1 MNPYNSERESNL
13 LKNYDQKIEENLIE
27 PDNNKSKRNKIII
40 IYLIIILILV
50 ILFIILFFTVFS
62 KDEDNKDKKDEYDE
76 SSSSEIDTISK
87 EELNKAREA
96 FKQYKFIDTINN
108 SYTLDYNLFIPLNY
122 TKEKK
127 YPLIMFITDASLVK
141 KDVKSGLTETV
152 GGPVWATERMQKKFE
167 CFVLV
172 PRYNEVV
179 IDDNRG
185 YSTSEY
191 INVTVRLIN
200 DLIDKYSIDKNKLYS
215 TGQSMGAMTT
225 LYLLA
230 NYPGLLAAGLVVDGQ
245 WRIDQLQGLIN
256 ATFTYIAA
264 GGDAKAFNGQNEV
277 KVFFDEL
284 NISYGNLTDINAKE
298 NIDILNNETS
308 YMYNLNY
315 SKNFITYIKGSVL
328 PSNSDKA
335 NEHMSS
341 FKYGY
346 RIDVVRDWLLSQN
359 KIKCPENTYYSEDGK
374 CSETNFC
381 KKARKDSRCKE
392 CIFGYYLSSGGTCTK
407 EKNCRLGDKKSGICN
422 SCISGFYFDL
432 QEKICKDNTI
442 DEKYNLCE
450 IVDEGICIQCKFT
463 YYLSSDNKCTDTPN
477 CTLTEKTLCQECAP
491 GYYIGLD
498 HHCTSVEKCINS
510 YRGECNECEDSYY
523 MDVKN
528 NICVE
533 SKDNFINCKKNSYY
547 SPEQCSICK
556 KDYYLSQYD
565 YLCYD
570 NTSPGP
576 FYKCEITDY
585 KGEKCIVCVDEYYI
599 GRDDANCTKIE
610 GCLSSFDENTCLECD
625 DYYCL
630 DNKGNCTDN
639 SYVINEDLK
648 YYFRCKQLNEKGSK
662 CEICE
667 HDLNTTDDGI
677 CFDDEHCEI
686 FEDEKC
692 VKCQKDNPWGY
703 YGFCLND
710 EFGCVDSFLEH
721 CIRCGNIMDMDVC
734 TQCEEGYE
742 VDEFGECS
750 EIEN

>member
-1 MNPYNSERESNL
+1 MNAYNSERESNL
-13 LKNYDQKIEENLIE
+13 LKNYDQKIEENLI
-27 PDNNKSKRNKIII
+27 DHNNNKSIRNKIIFI
-40 IYLIIILILV
+40 SLIILILA
-50 ILFIILFFTVFS
+50 IIFIILFFTVFS
-62 KDEDNKDKKDEYDE
+62 KGEENNEEKKDEYNE

-108 SYTLDYNLFIPLNY
+108 SYTLDYNLFIPFNY

-172 PRYNEVV
+172 PRYNDII

-200 DLIDKYSIDKNKLYS
+200 DLVDKYSIDKNKLYS

-230 NYPGLLAAGLVVDGQ
+230 NYPNLLAAGLVVDGQ

-277 KVFFDEL
+277 KAFLDEL

-298 NIDILNNETS
+298 NIDILNNETN
-308 YMYNLNY
+308 YMYKLNY
-315 SKNFITYIKGSVL
+315 SKNFVTYIKGSVL

-359 KIKCPENTYYSEDGK
+359 KIECPENTYYSEDGK
-374 CSETNFC
+374 CSKTNFC
-381 KKARKDSRCKE
+381 KITRKDSRCKE
-392 CIFGYYLSSGGTCTK
+392 CILGYYLSSDGTCTK
-407 EKNCRLGDKKSGICN
+407 EKNCRLGDKNSGICN

-450 IVDEGICIQCKFT
+450 IVDEGICIQCKFA

-477 CTLTEKTLCQECAP
+477 CTLTEKTVCKQCTP

-523 MDVKN
+523 MDIKN

-533 SKDNFINCKKNSYY
+533 SKDNFINCKKNSCD

-585 KGEKCIVCVDEYYI
+585 KGDKCINCVDEYYI

-610 GCLSSFDENTCLECD
+610 GCLRSLDENTCLECD

-648 YYFRCKQLNEKGSK
+648 YYFRCKQLNEQGSK

-667 HDLNTTDDGI
+667 HDLNTTDEGI
-677 CFDDEHCEI
+677 CFDEEHCEV
-686 FEDEKC
+686 FEEEKC

-703 YGFCLND
+703 SGFCLND
-710 EFGCVDSFLEH
+710 EFGCVDSFLKH
-721 CIRCGNIMDMDVC
+721 CIRCDDIMDMDVC